1 MHARYPARKQRQPRN
16 EKIKKENKEQKGG
29 ERGKKTKVGA
39 RIGTQDTKR
48 SRGKGACNWTA
59 KGTSL
64 PRWQRALRAARWWG
78 AARRGAARR
87 GRCAARH
94 TARHDAGATNE
105 TRYTTTTRAA
115 AVTRRVC
122 IFLTTLTHSFAPS
135 RNRAHGVKEHGV
147 HVEPRH
153 DTEGLR
159 SAQSAAARRFPQEG
173 GEAREKARRRRGDR
187 GRPRGEPARGWT
199 GEGDGGGG
207 GEQGERQ
214 GQNSLCY
221 RLKFFTGKILIVAF
235 Y

>member
-1 MHARYPARKQRQPRN
+1 M
-16 EKIKKENKEQKGG
+16 
-29 ERGKKTKVGA
+29 VG
-39 RIGTQDTKR
+39 R
-48 SRGKGACNWTA
+48 S
-59 KGTSL
+59 
-64 PRWQRALRAARWWG
+64 
-78 AARRGAARR
+78 AARRGATRAL
-87 GRCAARH
+87 RCAAH
-94 TARHDAGATNE
+94 GTARCRGDERNAVYDA
-105 TRYTTTTRAA
+105 TTRAA

-147 HVEPRH
+147 RVEPRH

-207 GEQGERQ
+207 GGRQGERQ

>member
-1 MHARYPARKQRQPRN
+1 MDSEGHLSL
-16 EKIKKENKEQKGG
+16 
-29 ERGKKTKVGA
+29 VGSA
-39 RIGTQDTKR
+39 P
-48 SRGKGACNWTA
+48 C
-59 KGTSL
+59 
-64 PRWQRALRAARWWG
+64 ALRDGG
-78 AARRGAARR
+78 AQRGAARR
-87 GRCAARH
+87 
-94 TARHDAGATNE
+94 DAGAALRG
-105 TRYTTTTRAA
+105 TRHGTMPGRRTKRGIRRRPAA
-115 AVTRRVC
+115 AVTRRRVC
-122 IFLTTLTHSFAPS
+122 IFLTTFTHSFAPS

-147 HVEPRH
+147 RVEPRH

-207 GEQGERQ
+207 GGGGEQGERQ

>member
-1 MHARYPARKQRQPRN
+1 MDSEGHLSL
-16 EKIKKENKEQKGG
+16 
-29 ERGKKTKVGA
+29 VGSA
-39 RIGTQDTKR
+39 P
-48 SRGKGACNWTA
+48 C
-59 KGTSL
+59 
-64 PRWQRALRAARWWG
+64 ALRDGG
-78 AARRGAARR
+78 AQRGAARR
-87 GRCAARH
+87 
-94 TARHDAGATNE
+94 DAGAALRG
-105 TRYTTTTRAA
+105 TRHGTMPGRRTKRGIRRRRPAT

-147 HVEPRH
+147 RVEPRH